1 MSLGKWNELKGSRYD
16 IKADFVAKEYSVT
29 FKKAK
34 MHDAG
39 TYQVFF
45 LTPTQTALDFAHS
58 GGWSTC
64 VFEDHKVLICYILI
78 FFFAFLTSKNK

>member
-16 IKADFVAKEYSVT
+16 IKADFAAKEYSVT

-45 LTPTQTALDFAHS
+45 LTPTQTELDFAHS
-58 GGWSTC
+58 GGWSLWRPLSFNLPYSD
-64 VFEDHKVLICYILI
+64 VFLH
-78 FFFAFLTSKNK
+78 F

>member
-1 MSLGKWNELKGSRYD
+1 MGKDINLHAVGIRNLKYINLRMSLGKWNELKGSRYD
-16 IKADFVAKEYSVT
+16 IKADFAAKEYSVT

-45 LTPTQTALDFAHS
+45 
-58 GGWSTC
+58 
-64 VFEDHKVLICYILI
+64 
-78 FFFAFLTSKNK
+78 